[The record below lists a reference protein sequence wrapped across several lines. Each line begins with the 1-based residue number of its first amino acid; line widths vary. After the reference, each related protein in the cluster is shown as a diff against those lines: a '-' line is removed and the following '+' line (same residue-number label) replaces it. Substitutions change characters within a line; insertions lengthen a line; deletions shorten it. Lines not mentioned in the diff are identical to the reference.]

1 MDQTTV
7 INLAREALVTA
18 IMVAGPLLLLGVAV
32 GLLVSI
38 IQTATSIQ
46 EQTLT
51 FVPKILAVLFAIVA
65 FGPGLLSRLITFTKS
80 LLGHLTYF
88 VG

>member
-18 IMVAGPLLLLGVAV
+18 IMTAGPLLILGVLV
-32 GLLVSI
+32 GLMVSI

-65 FGPGLLSRLITFTKS
+65 FGPSLLSRLVDFTANLFS
-80 LLGHLTYF
+80 HLNYF

>member
-18 IMVAGPLLLLGVAV
+18 IMTAGPLLVLGVLV
-32 GLLVSI
+32 GLAVSI

-65 FGPGLLSRLITFTKS
+65 FGPKLLSRLVDFATGLFS
-80 LLGHLTYF
+80 HLNYF